1 MLTDKSDHTAKKH
14 ETSSQLLQH
23 NSLSSWKHLD
33 LLLRQKTRQVPNATT
48 KTLRTSYNIFFFP
61 YLCMLGIINITSLDT
76 AICLIFAWKSN
87 RHPLPLV
94 QSRVKTNVDQKKK
107 KKKEK
112 ESRPMSIIYMQ
123 SINIWNSN
131 RPHIFCIQNNRAPFT
146 PIVIILEFQNNQKVD
161 RNMKQHSYI
170 MSYSSKPTSI
180 NHLASKLFIVWP
192 SFPLNAFTKKL
203 IAISGPI
210 NATNWN
216 SFQYV
221 HWI

>member
-1 MLTDKSDHTAKKH
+1 MKTSRFAIKTENSTSAKCNNKN
-14 ETSSQLLQH
+14 TKNILQH
-23 NSLSSWKHLD
+23 
-33 LLLRQKTRQVPNATT
+33 
-48 KTLRTSYNIFFFP
+48 FFFP
-61 YLCMLGIINITSLDT
+61 VLMHAWHHKHHKFGYCNLFDLCMKIEQTSST
-76 AICLIFAWKSN
+76 FGAIKS
-87 RHPLPLV
+87 
-94 QSRVKTNVDQKKK
+94 QDQCWPKKRK